1 MGSEL
6 SSLCLCLLHISIFL
20 QSPDIKSNKNKC
32 PQYQRI
38 SSAFSLKYEAIDVI
52 IRRDARCISSG
63 LGTSKINTLLIF
75 WISADFLCRM
85 KMFKWLK
92 HLLRMHAI
100 IWFWWIYIIWRLL
113 EPFDAFYLE
122 LVWDMIRIIGVTPYC
137 TNPFFSAPRCTIP
150 RSGSYQLNKEGRLTA
165 AASCAGGI
173 QFYLY
178 WLWDIYF
185 GSGFQ
190 LVYFGVGWC
199 VLYSLLLLG

>member
-6 SSLCLCLLHISIFL
+6 SSLCLCLLHSSIFL

-75 WISADFLCRM
+75 WISVDFLCRM

-122 LVWDMIRIIGVTPYC
+122 LVWDIIRIISVTQYC
-137 TNPFFSAPRCTIP
+137 TPSYCAQYLGVVRIKLPRRAWEVNST
-150 RSGSYQLNKEGRLTA
+150 
-165 AASCAGGI
+165 
-173 QFYLY
+173 
-178 WLWDIYF
+178 
-185 GSGFQ
+185 GF
-190 LVYFGVGWC
+190 LCCWNS
-199 VLYSLLLLG
+199 VLSLLTLRYLFWFGFPISVFWSWLVCPL

>member
-1 MGSEL
+1 MK
-6 SSLCLCLLHISIFL
+6 SLKYFSKWEVSRAAVCLLHISIFL

-52 IRRDARCISSG
+52 IKRDARCIQSG

-122 LVWDMIRIIGVTPYC
+122 LVWDIIRIIGVTLYC
-137 TNPFFSAPRCTIP
+137 TPSFQRRAAQYHGVARINLTRW
-150 RSGSYQLNKEGRLTA
+150 GGWQQRLPV
-165 AASCAGGI
+165 
-173 QFYLY
+173 LVE
-178 WLWDIYF
+178 F
-185 GSGFQ
+185 GFIFIDFEIFI
-190 LVYFGVGWC
+190 LVRV
-199 VLYSLLLLG
+199 SN